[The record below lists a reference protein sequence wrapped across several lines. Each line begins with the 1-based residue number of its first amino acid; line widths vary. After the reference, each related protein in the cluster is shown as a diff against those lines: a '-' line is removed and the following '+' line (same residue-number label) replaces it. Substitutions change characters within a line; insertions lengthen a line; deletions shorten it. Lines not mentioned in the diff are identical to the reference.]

1 MGPGFQVWK
10 HHLEIRPWEEKR
22 CLAWAYDPWV
32 ESFSYRGLVFG
43 GEEISMPETW
53 PIQKSYNS
61 HIVTYVQVHCKY
73 IRPDYDGTLAIHS
86 TVNFPFKEVFGNNK
100 KLP

>member
-10 HHLEIRPWEEKR
+10 HHLEIRPWEENH
-22 CLAWAYDPWV
+22 CLAWAYDPWE
-32 ESFSYRGLVFG
+32 ESFSFRGLVFG

-61 HIVTYVQVHCKY
+61 HIVMYLCTS
-73 IRPDYDGTLAIHS
+73 TLQIYTTRLRWNSSHS
-86 TVNFPFKEVFGNNK
+86 
-100 KLP
+100 